1 MIPFHFRIWEAAD
14 FLQKRVKTTP
24 RHAILLGTGLK
35 DLPEDYDIKAQ
46 IPLHNIPHFPAMT
59 VDHMDA
65 NLYVA
70 VIDSA
75 PVWILGGRLHYYEGY
90 TMEQVTFPIRV
101 LADAGTEFFFM
112 TNAAGN
118 VNPEFAAGELILF
131 QDHINWSFPSPLIG
145 ENRPEWGERYP
156 LMEDVYAP
164 DVNQQLLK
172 FARQRDIQLDTG
184 VYLGLTGPQLETP
197 AEYRLFRSLGADMVG
212 MSTIPEVIVAAHMKR
227 RITALSVLSNDASG
241 NQVKHQPTVDS
252 ILETIHARKDD
263 VAALINHWVSL

>member
-14 FLQKRVKTTP
+14 FLQKQVKTSP

-35 DLPEDYDIKAQ
+35 DLPEDYEVTAR
-46 IPLHNIPHFPAMT
+46 IPLRNIPHFPAMT
-59 VDHMDA
+59 VSHMDA
-65 NLYVA
+65 TLYVA
-70 VIDSA
+70 EIDHI

-101 LADAGTEFFFM
+101 LADSGTEHFFM

-118 VNPEFAAGELILF
+118 VNPDFTTGNLILF

-145 ENRPEWGERYP
+145 ENRSEWGERYP
-156 LMEDVYAP
+156 MMDDIYASK
-164 DVNQQLLK
+164 VNQQLLK
-172 FARQRDIQLDTG
+172 FAKKRGIQLDTG

-197 AEYRLFRSLGADMVG
+197 AEYRLFRNLGADMVG

-241 NQVKHQPTVDS
+241 NQATHQPTVDS
-252 ILETIHARKDD
+252 MLETIHTRKDD